1 MQPPETPDSPKR
13 QSNIATGRG
22 RQELLQTSC
31 LSNETTDSPESGAS
45 VPEGPQGVNPSTAAQ
60 RKTSAATVI
69 PGKDHPSE
77 SVRTS
82 GLESGDDPDQLL
94 RQEQA
99 ALMLGLTPR
108 CLENWR
114 HRGGG
119 PSYVRISARCIRYR
133 RSDLHEWVEARL
145 RTSTSD
151 YGTDAA

>member
-1 MQPPETPDSPKR
+1 MRPPETPESPIGQPNRPTVPRRHK
-13 QSNIATGRG
+13 
-22 RQELLQTSC
+22 LLRSSS
-31 LSNETTDSPESGAS
+31 LSSEAAGSPESAS
-45 VPEGPQGVNPSTAAQ
+45 SAPEGSEEVHQSTAAHEE
-60 RKTSAATVI
+60 TSQVAANPATA
-69 PGKDHPSE
+69 HPSQP
-77 SVRTS
+77 VRTS
-82 GLESGDDPDQLL
+82 GLESGDDPEQLL

-119 PSYVRISARCIRYR
+119 PSYVRVSARCIRYR

>member
-1 MQPPETPDSPKR
+1 MRPPETPESPIGQPNRPTVARRHK
-13 QSNIATGRG
+13 
-22 RQELLQTSC
+22 LLRSSS
-31 LSNETTDSPESGAS
+31 LSSEASGSPESAS
-45 VPEGPQGVNPSTAAQ
+45 SAPEGSEEVRQSTAAH
-60 RKTSAATVI
+60 KEAANPATA
-69 PGKDHPSE
+69 HPSH

-82 GLESGDDPDQLL
+82 GLESGDDPEQLL

-119 PSYVRISARCIRYR
+119 PSYVRVSARCIRYR
-133 RSDLHEWVEARL
+133 RSDLHEWIEARL

-151 YGTDAA
+151 YGTDTA

>member
-1 MQPPETPDSPKR
+1 MRPPETPESPIGQPNRPTVRRRHK
-13 QSNIATGRG
+13 
-22 RQELLQTSC
+22 LLRSSS
-31 LSNETTDSPESGAS
+31 LSSEAAGSPESAS
-45 VPEGPQGVNPSTAAQ
+45 SAPEGPEEAHQSTAAQ
-60 RKTSAATVI
+60 EEAANPATA
-69 PGKDHPSE
+69 HPSH

-82 GLESGDDPDQLL
+82 GLESGDDPEQLL

-119 PSYVRISARCIRYR
+119 PSYVRVSARCIRYR
-133 RSDLHEWVEARL
+133 RSDLDEWVEARL

-151 YGTDAA
+151 CGTDAA